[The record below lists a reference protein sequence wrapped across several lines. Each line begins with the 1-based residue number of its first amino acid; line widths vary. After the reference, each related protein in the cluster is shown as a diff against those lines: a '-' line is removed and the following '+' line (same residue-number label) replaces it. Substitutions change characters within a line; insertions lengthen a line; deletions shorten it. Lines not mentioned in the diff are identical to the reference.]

1 MLVNL
6 HVKNFAIIDEID
18 VDFNKHLNILTG
30 ETGAG
35 KSILVGSVN
44 IALGQRV
51 SADMIRKG
59 AESAMVELVFQI
71 EDNETIQAL
80 KKMDIEPEEGMIV
93 ISRKIM
99 ENRSVNKI
107 NGESVPV
114 ALIKKAA
121 QLCIDIHGQHEHQSL
136 LNRKK
141 HLEIIDE
148 YMKDELLEKKKK
160 LGQLYKEYFDL
171 KKEWEENEISAEERE
186 RQVSFMKFE
195 KNEIE
200 KAKLREGEEEE
211 IEREYR
217 LLCNSEK
224 IVKKITEVY
233 QKTSDSPESAGNQ
246 ISRAV
251 KELIGISD
259 FNPNLAGLYSQLS
272 DIESLIMD
280 FNRELADYMSDFVFD
295 ESDFHRIEERL
306 NQIRSIFSR
315 YGGDYNKVMEYFE
328 QINEKLKH
336 FEEYETYRENSQ
348 GKIRALE
355 AELEVLCGEIT
366 NIRKKGALLL
376 QKKISD
382 ALQDL
387 NFLDAR
393 FKVEHRALK
402 QFTVNGKDEMEF
414 VISMNPGEDLKP
426 LGKVA
431 SGGELS
437 RIMLAI
443 KSVLADSDNIETLI
457 FDEIDVGISGRTAQK
472 VSEKM
477 AVIGK
482 KHQIICI
489 THLAQIAAMADSHY
503 FIEKVVKEGVTKT
516 DIRKLSD
523 DESVQELA
531 RITSG
536 AEVTETVMASAAE
549 MKELASKYKTYS
561 V

>member
-80 KKMDIEPEEGMIV
+80 KKLDIEPEEGMIV

-121 QLCIDIHGQHEHQSL
+121 QLCIDIYGQHEHQSL

>member
-80 KKMDIEPEEGMIV
+80 KKLDIEPEEGMIV

-402 QFTVNGKDEMEF
+402 KFTVNGKDEMEF

-536 AEVTETVMASAAE
+536 AEVTETVIASAAE

>member
-59 AESAMVELVFQI
+59 AEFAMVELVFLI
-71 EDNETIQAL
+71 EDSKTIQAL
-80 KKMDIEPEEGMIV
+80 KKLDVEPEDGMIV

-99 ENRSVNKI
+99 ENRSINKI
-107 NGESVPV
+107 NGESVPLTLIRKV
-114 ALIKKAA
+114 AS
-121 QLCIDIHGQHEHQSL
+121 LCIDIHGQHEHQSL
-136 LNRKK
+136 LDRKK
-141 HLEIIDE
+141 HLEIIDD
-148 YMKDELLEKKKK
+148 YMKDELLKKKEK
-160 LGQLYKEYFDL
+160 LQQLYREYKDL
-171 KKEWEENEISAEERE
+171 KQELDENDIPAGERE
-186 RQVSFMKFE
+186 RQISFLKYE

-200 KAKLREGEEEE
+200 KADLKEGEEEE
-211 IEREYR
+211 LEQEYR
-217 LLCNSEK
+217 LLCNAEA
-224 IVKKITEVY
+224 IVENLAQVY
-233 QKTSDSPESAGNQ
+233 QKTSDSPECAGNQ
-246 ISRAV
+246 ISRAI
-251 KELIGISD
+251 KEMTEISD
-259 FNPNLAGLYSQLS
+259 FNENLSELYNQLS
-272 DIESLIMD
+272 DIESLLMD
-280 FNRELADYMSDFVFD
+280 FNRELSDYMSDFVFE
-295 ESDFHRIEERL
+295 ESRLRQTEDRL
-306 NQIRSIFSR
+306 NLIRGIFSR
-315 YGGDYNKVMEYFE
+315 YGGNYNKVIKYLQE
-328 QINEKLKH
+328 INTKLNQ
-336 FEEYETYRENSQ
+336 FEEYEAYRESKQ
-348 GKIRALE
+348 EQIKIFE
-355 AELEVLCGEIT
+355 KELEVLCKEVT
-366 NIRKKGALLL
+366 DIRKSGAILL
-376 QKKISD
+376 QKKISS
-382 ALQDL
+382 ALKDL

-393 FKVEHRALK
+393 FEVEHRTLE
-402 QFTVNGKDEMEF
+402 QFTSNGKDEMEF
-414 VISMNPGEDLKP
+414 VVSMNPGEDLKP

-437 RIMLAI
+437 RIMLAV
-443 KSVLADSDNIETLI
+443 KSVFADSDNIETLI

-536 AEVTETVMASAAE
+536 AEVTETVIASAAE